1 MIRLMCPV
9 ICSTKNLPVMLH
21 LGLLCQVSSR
31 HVQGSAKICS
41 GSKPE
46 GRDEAFPGPFAAAD
60 LTVRINKYNK
70 EIELCK
76 FSVQDYGF
84 GPN

>member
-1 MIRLMCPV
+1 MCPV

-21 LGLLCQVSSR
+21 LGLSCEVRSR
-31 HVQGSAKICS
+31 HVQGSAEIRS

-46 GRDEAFPGPFAAAD
+46 GRDEAFPGPFAAD

-76 FSVQDYGF
+76 SRVQDYGF

>member
-1 MIRLMCPV
+1 
-9 ICSTKNLPVMLH
+9 MLH
-21 LGLLCQVSSR
+21 LGLLCEVRSR
-31 HVQGSAKICS
+31 HVQGSAKLCS

-46 GRDEAFPGPFAAAD
+46 GRDEAIPGPFATD

-76 FSVQDYGF
+76 FRVQDYGF